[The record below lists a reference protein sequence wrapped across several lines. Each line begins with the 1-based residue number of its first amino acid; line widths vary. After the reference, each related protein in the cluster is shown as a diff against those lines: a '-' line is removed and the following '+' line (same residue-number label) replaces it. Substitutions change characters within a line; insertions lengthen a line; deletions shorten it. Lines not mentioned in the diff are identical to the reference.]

1 VNLEAIEV
9 SDGLGPDCAGNN
21 SFESCVC
28 PYLSTTSGGESASGC
43 ESDDWA
49 YGFGALTDYCDC
61 LGIAGEDVVISSD

>member
-9 SDGLGPDCAGNN
+9 SDSLTPDCSDD

-28 PYLSTTSGGESASGC
+28 PYLSTISGGESALGC
-43 ESDDWA
+43 SSDDWT
-49 YGFGALTDYCDC
+49 YGFSSLTDYCNC